1 MRHCLFPLLAA
12 TTLTASIARAEL
24 EYVAY
29 DLDAKIGTVL
39 SEAPADIHED
49 TWHSPTKILF
59 VRDPSVSTHYIGVF
73 ELTKGQAAKLGFTVP
88 GVDNPDVQA
97 QAFAEQAST
106 AVTWTIPKDHPLL
119 RFPTVSEWQ
128 AYADVASQEKPCNI
142 RKGRGD
148 KYFDSPV
155 EPSDWWVTGDKLGKS
170 AKANKYGVVDIFG
183 NVAEY
188 TSDKGAFYGGWASV
202 SGDRE
207 AGDFDT
213 LSTVRENGKFP
224 NEINERNGR
233 LGIRLVYMPPAEVRY
248 TAKVMLGGKVVG
260 ESQQAKEGEPV
271 MLRWPQP
278 TAGHRRITRTVTP
291 ESLSVKDDF
300 DFSTTTFL
308 MPASDVTLA
317 FEEKAIAT
325 VSVTAEGEGGTVAF
339 ARKEPLE
346 SFDTLPENEAYV
358 GETLTLTATPEASW
372 KVKEWR
378 DAEGAPIADAGTK
391 TTWDY
396 AIPEGTKAGTPLSFT
411 VVFERPEYE
420 VNVTLDDDSVEGWP
434 KRFAEGELVSVEPP
448 TPTKP
453 GYRLSKGPN
462 DLKPFTFN
470 MPAESQTFAYTSKA
484 YVSLVAQAEGQGTA
498 TAAASGAFIGDEV
511 RFSATPSGRWV
522 FKEWR
527 NGEKAVSS
535 DASFWY
541 SVPDDV
547 RLAGQTITLTAV
559 FDPPPKHTAR
569 VMLGGKERWSGTFEE
584 GATFVYPAPTPD
596 SGYRLVSFP
605 EGGDATGGTATMG
618 MADMTLTYAQK
629 AYVNVV
635 VQGRGSVSNASPLVG
650 EQITL
655 EAKAPKYRVFKQWTG
670 ATIST
675 DNPFTYTIPTGS
687 EPGSTLTFTAEYDLL
702 PRVLVTGGSAHV
714 TTQGTA
720 HGEGYYSIGALLTL
734 TAERAPKGYKFSKWV
749 SSGEGRVLAG
759 NTFTVNETLL
769 NRTVT
774 LTAEYIVDN
783 TQPSENPAVTH
794 IGVDA
799 EGSGAQTAVTLGWEA
814 DTPTTHKLLGNTF
827 VFHPTKTPDSDY
839 AVLDLTDKTTTY
851 AATVENNADNKTRY
865 LPLKRIRPTAGTH
878 YASGD
883 TYYVGIYETTVGHFK
898 TLFTTLYGAEGT
910 QKLSSSALKKSD
922 THPYVLNPNENA
934 NLFMD
939 ALGQA
944 FGLTAKRPTVAQI
957 ENITKAGLKSSE
969 AYNGAGY
976 CAPDNLYGDYYIDD
990 KKVFHQRVT
999 GEMIVYE
1006 GKGSYWDSIKP
1017 VGTKK
1022 PDPYGFYDLWGNAIE
1037 WLSDKQGQGGYAGL
1051 GADALTNYPR
1061 AFNLESAAVDGT
1073 TNGTGAVR
1081 PAVVVPE
1088 KVKVWIKDGLSK
1100 ETIGPFEVLP
1110 GQVVRL
1116 AKQVRTGYD
1125 FAGWEASVGTLTEE
1139 SGQWVSSGITK
1150 EVTFTAT
1157 YKEKNPLILSY
1168 KGCTGPD
1175 TALPGQTITVY
1186 AESPTGAQMTTLE
1199 IAPDGS
1205 GTCETKGTEGTVT
1218 FSATAT
1224 GDPLIKATYT
1234 AVSETLS
1241 VTYSGCEGPATVK
1254 PGEAVKIPL
1263 GPRADGGTLTSV
1275 TVAPAYAASVNLA
1288 TGTVTFTDD
1297 FAGLT
1302 TATVTATYA
1311 VPKAMVSWIGWAGP
1325 TTASPGERVTV
1336 PLTLEGRRLVKLT
1349 ADKGVANTWVGPD
1362 DAGVEFAGNLSG
1374 IGVITITAE
1383 YEAPKSGYRLRLR

>member
-12 TTLTASIARAEL
+12 MTLTASIARAEL

-29 DLDAKIGTVL
+29 DLDAKSGIVL

-59 VRDPSVSTHYIGVF
+59 VRDPSVSTYYIGVF
-73 ELTKGQAAKLGFTVP
+73 ELTKGQAAKLGFT
-88 GVDNPDVQA
+88 DPDGSKPDE
-97 QAFAEQAST
+97 QAFAEKASS
-106 AVTWTIPKDHPLL
+106 AVTWTIPAEHLLL

-128 AYADVASQEKPCNI
+128 AYADVESQGKPCNI
-142 RKGRGD
+142 KNGRGGYAD
-148 KYFDSPV
+148 AAV
-155 EPSDWWVTGDKLGKS
+155 EPSSWWVVGEKFGKS
-170 AKANKYGVVDIFG
+170 AKANIHGVVDIFG

-188 TSDKGAFYGGWASV
+188 TSDKGAFYGGWASSNSV
-202 SGDRE
+202 
-207 AGDFDT
+207 AGNYSD
-213 LSTVRENGKFP
+213 LSQVWSNGKNP
-224 NEINERNGR
+224 NEINESNGR
-233 LGIRLVYMPPAEVRY
+233 LGIRLVYMPPAEVQY

-325 VSVTAEGEGGTVAF
+325 VAVTAEGEGGTVAF
-339 ARKEPLE
+339 DRKEPWE

-396 AIPEGTKAGTPLSFT
+396 VLPEGTKAGTPLAFT

-420 VNVTLDDDSVEGWP
+420 VNVTLDGVSVEGWP

-453 GYRLSKGPN
+453 GYRLFSGPKE
-462 DLKPFTFN
+462 LKPFTFN

-527 NGEKAVSS
+527 NGEEKVSS
-535 DASFWY
+535 DASFLY
-541 SVPDDV
+541 PVPNDV
-547 RLAGQTITLTAV
+547 TLAGQTITLTAV

-618 MADMTLTYAQK
+618 TADMTLTYAQK

-675 DNPFTYTIPTGS
+675 DNPFTYTIPMGS
-687 EPGSTLTFTAEYDLL
+687 EPGSTLTFMAEYDLL
-702 PRVLVTGGSAHV
+702 PRVLVTGGSARV
-714 TTQGTA
+714 MTQGTA
-720 HGEGYYSIGALLTL
+720 HGEGYYSIDALLTL
-734 TAERAPKGYKFSKWV
+734 TAETAPKGYKFSKWV
-749 SSGEGRVLAG
+749 KSGEGGVLVG

-814 DTPTTHKLLGNTF
+814 DTPTTHTLLGNTF
-827 VFHPTKTPDSDY
+827 VFHPTKAPDSDY
-839 AVLDLTDKTTTY
+839 AVLDLTAKTTTY
-851 AATVENNADNKTRY
+851 AATVENAETNKVQR
-865 LPLKRIRPTAGTH
+865 LVLKRIRPTAGTH
-878 YASGD
+878 YVSGD

-898 TLFTTLYGAEGT
+898 TLGVKMGNT
-910 QKLSSSALKKSD
+910 SSVNVGETS
-922 THPYVLNPNENA
+922 PYVFKEPESP
-934 NLFMD
+934 D
-939 ALGQA
+939 AFTQALSTA
-944 FGLTAKRPTVAQI
+944 FGIKATRPSYAQI
-957 ENITKAGLKSSE
+957 ANITKVNLKADKDYKGSGYQKDAEITAG
-969 AYNGAGY
+969 
-976 CAPDNLYGDYYIDD
+976 
-990 KKVFHQRVT
+990 
-999 GEMIVYE
+999 MIVFDGDDVSYAVQSV
-1006 GKGSYWDSIKP
+1006 GSKT
-1017 VGTKK
+1017 V
-1022 PDPYGFYDLWGNAIE
+1022 DPYGFYDLWGNALE
-1037 WLSDKQGQGGYAGL
+1037 WLSDNTGHGGRAGYPGGITANPSKYNL
-1051 GADALTNYPR
+1051 DFTEAGWTTLRIHGAI
-1061 AFNLESAAVDGT
+1061 
-1073 TNGTGAVR
+1073 R

-1088 KVKVWIKDGLSK
+1088 KVKVWIKDGLSGA
-1100 ETIGPFEVLP
+1100 TIGPFEVLP

-1125 FAGWEASVGTLTEE
+1125 FAGWEDSEGPLPEE
-1139 SGQWVSSGITK
+1139 NGQWVSSGITE

-1157 YKEKNPLILSY
+1157 YTEKKPLNLSY
-1168 KGCTGPD
+1168 EGCMGPK
-1175 TALPGQTITVY
+1175 TALPGQTVTVY
-1186 AESPTGAQMTTLE
+1186 AESPTGAPMTTLE
-1199 IAPDGS
+1199 IAPAGS
-1205 GTCETKGTEGTVT
+1205 GTCEMKETEGTVT

-1224 GDPLIKATYT
+1224 GK
-1234 AVSETLS
+1234 
-1241 VTYSGCEGPATVK
+1241 
-1254 PGEAVKIPL
+1254 
-1263 GPRADGGTLTSV
+1263 
-1275 TVAPAYAASVNLA
+1275 
-1288 TGTVTFTDD
+1288 
-1297 FAGLT
+1297 
-1302 TATVTATYA
+1302 
-1311 VPKAMVSWIGWAGP
+1311 
-1325 TTASPGERVTV
+1325 
-1336 PLTLEGRRLVKLT
+1336 
-1349 ADKGVANTWVGPD
+1349 
-1362 DAGVEFAGNLSG
+1362 
-1374 IGVITITAE
+1374 ITITAE

>member
-12 TTLTASIARAEL
+12 MTLTASIARAEL

-29 DLDAKIGTVL
+29 DLDAKSGTVL

-73 ELTKGQAAKLGFTVP
+73 ELTKGQAAKLGLTDP
-88 GVDNPDVQA
+88 EGDKPDVQA
-97 QAFAEQAST
+97 FAEKASS
-106 AVTWTIPKDHPLL
+106 AVTWTIPAEHPLL

-128 AYADVASQEKPCNI
+128 AYADVTSQEKPCNI
-142 RKGRGD
+142 KNGLKD
-148 KYFDSPV
+148 FTYIAYE
-155 EPSDWWVTGDKLGKS
+155 EPSRWWVDGLGKS
-170 AKANKYGVVDIFG
+170 AKANIHGVVDIFG

-188 TSDKGAFYGGWASV
+188 TSDKGAFYGGWASNNSV
-202 SGDRE
+202 
-207 AGDFDT
+207 AGDYSN
-213 LSTVRENGKFP
+213 LSQVWSNGKNP
-224 NEINERNGR
+224 NEIAESNGR

-260 ESQQAKEGEPV
+260 EPELFKVDETV
-271 MLRWPQP
+271 TLDWPQP

-291 ESLSVKDDF
+291 QEL
-300 DFSTTTFL
+300 TFL
-308 MPASDVTLA
+308 FDEGNISLFKMPASDVTLA

-396 AIPEGTKAGTPLSFT
+396 AIPEGTKAGAALAFT

-420 VNVTLDDDSVEGWP
+420 VNVTLDGVSVEGWP
-434 KRFAEGELVSVEPP
+434 KCFAEGELVSVEPP

-453 GYRLSKGPN
+453 GYRLFSGPKE
-462 DLKPFTFN
+462 LKPFTFN

-498 TAAASGAFIGDEV
+498 TAAASGAFIGGAV

-527 NGEKAVSS
+527 NGEKVVSS
-535 DASFWY
+535 DASFLY

-547 RLAGQTITLTAV
+547 TLAGQTITLTAV

-618 MADMTLTYAQK
+618 TADMTLTYAQK

-702 PRVLVTGGSAHV
+702 PRVLVTGGSARV
-714 TTQGTA
+714 TQGTA
-720 HGEGYYSIGALLTL
+720 HGEGYYSIDALLTL
-734 TAERAPKGYKFSKWV
+734 TAGSAPKGYKFSKWV
-749 SSGEGRVLAG
+749 SSGEGGVLAG
-759 NTFTVNETLL
+759 NTFTVNEALL

-827 VFHPTKTPDSDY
+827 VFHPTKTPEPDY

-898 TLFTTLYGAEGT
+898 TLGVKMGNT
-910 QKLSSSALKKSD
+910 SSVNVGETS
-922 THPYVLNPNENA
+922 PYVFKEPESPEA
-934 NLFMD
+934 FTQ
-939 ALGQA
+939 ALSTA
-944 FGLTAKRPTVAQI
+944 FGIKATRPSYAQI
-957 ENITKAGLKSSE
+957 ANITKVNLKADKDYKGSGYQKDAG
-969 AYNGAGY
+969 
-976 CAPDNLYGDYYIDD
+976 IT
-990 KKVFHQRVT
+990 T
-999 GEMIVYE
+999 GMIVSE
-1006 GKGSYWDSIKP
+1006 GDSVSTAVHSVGSKT
-1017 VGTKK
+1017 V
-1022 PDPYGFYDLWGNAIE
+1022 DPYGFYDLWGNALE
-1037 WLSDKQGQGGYAGL
+1037 WLSDNTGHGGRVGYSGGITANPSKYNLDFTDTGWSSTGTR
-1051 GADALTNYPR
+1051 GAI
-1061 AFNLESAAVDGT
+1061 
-1073 TNGTGAVR
+1073 R

-1088 KVKVWIKDGLSK
+1088 KVKVWIKDGLSGEK
-1100 ETIGPFEVLP
+1100 IGPFEVLP

-1125 FAGWEASVGTLTEE
+1125 FAGWKASAGALTEE

-1168 KGCTGPD
+1168 KGCTGPK

-1186 AESPTGAQMTTLE
+1186 AKSPTGAPMTTLE

-1297 FAGLT
+1297 FTGLT

>member
-12 TTLTASIARAEL
+12 MTLTASIARAEL

-29 DLDAKIGTVL
+29 DLDAKSGTVL

-73 ELTKGQAAKLGFTVP
+73 ELTKGQAEILGFKDPAADTKP
-88 GVDNPDVQA
+88 LE
-97 QAFAEQAST
+97 QAFAQQASS
-106 AVTWTIPKDHPLL
+106 AVTWTIPAEHPLL

-128 AYADVASQEKPCNI
+128 AYADVESQERPCNM
-142 RKGRGD
+142 RNGRRLGLS
-148 KYFDSPV
+148 YV
-155 EPSDWWVTGDKLGKS
+155 EPSEWWKEGDTLGKS
-170 AKANKYGVVDIFG
+170 AKVNKYGVVDMFG

-188 TSDKGAFYGGWASV
+188 TMDKGEFYGGWASGN
-202 SGDRE
+202 SA
-207 AGDFDT
+207 AGNFSTSELPMVKNTGKSPQEIAKDT
-213 LSTVRENGKFP
+213 TIG
-224 NEINERNGR
+224 NGR

-260 ESQQAKEGEPV
+260 EPELFKVDETV
-271 MLRWPQP
+271 TLDWPQP

-291 ESLSVKDDF
+291 QEL
-300 DFSTTTFL
+300 TFL
-308 MPASDVTLA
+308 FDEGNISLFKMPASDVTLA

-396 AIPEGTKAGTPLSFT
+396 AIPEGTKAGTPLAFT

-420 VNVTLDDDSVEGWP
+420 VNVTLDGVSVEGWP

-448 TPTKP
+448 MPTKP
-453 GYRLSKGPN
+453 GYRLFSGPKE
-462 DLKPFTFN
+462 LKPFTFN

-511 RFSATPSGRWV
+511 RFSATPSGRWA

-527 NGEKAVSS
+527 NGERVVSS
-535 DASFWY
+535 DASFVY

-547 RLAGQTITLTAV
+547 TLAGQTITLTAV

-618 MADMTLTYAQK
+618 TADMTLTYAQK

-635 VQGRGSVSNASPLVG
+635 VQGRGSVSNASPFVG
-650 EQITL
+650 ERITL

-675 DNPFTYTIPTGS
+675 ENSFTYTIPTGS
-687 EPGSTLTFTAEYDLL
+687 EPGSTLTFMAEYDLL
-702 PRVLVTGGSAHV
+702 PRVLVTGGSARV
-714 TTQGTA
+714 TQGTP
-720 HGEGYYSIGALLTL
+720 HGEGYYSIDALLTL
-734 TAERAPKGYKFSKWV
+734 TAETAPKGYKFSKWV
-749 SSGEGRVLAG
+749 SSGEGGVLAG
-759 NTFTVNETLL
+759 NTFTVNEALR

-827 VFHPTKTPDSDY
+827 VFHPTKTPEPDY

-865 LPLKRIRPTAGTH
+865 LPLKRIRPTSGTW

-898 TLFTTLYGAEGT
+898 TLGVKMGNI
-910 QKLSSSALKKSD
+910 SSVNVGETS
-922 THPYVLNPNENA
+922 PYVFKEPESP
-934 NLFMD
+934 D
-939 ALGQA
+939 AFNQALSTA
-944 FGLTAKRPTVAQI
+944 FGIKATRPSYAQI
-957 ENITKAGLKSSE
+957 ANITKVNLKADKDYKGSGYQKDAG
-969 AYNGAGY
+969 
-976 CAPDNLYGDYYIDD
+976 IT
-990 KKVFHQRVT
+990 T
-999 GEMIVYE
+999 GMIVSE
-1006 GKGSYWDSIKP
+1006 GDSVSTAVQSVGSKT
-1017 VGTKK
+1017 V
-1022 PDPYGFYDLWGNAIE
+1022 DPYGFYDLWGNALE
-1037 WLSDKQGQGGYAGL
+1037 WLSDNTGHGGRVGYSGGITA
-1051 GADALTNYPR
+1051 NPSKY
-1061 AFNLESAAVDGT
+1061 NLDSTDTGWSSTGT
-1073 TNGTGAVR
+1073 RGAVR

-1088 KVKVWIKDGLSK
+1088 KVKVWIKDGLSGEK
-1100 ETIGPFEVLP
+1100 IGPFEVLP

-1125 FAGWEASVGTLTEE
+1125 FAGWKASAGALTEE

-1168 KGCTGPD
+1168 EGCTGPD

-1186 AESPTGAQMTTLE
+1186 AKSPTGAPMTTLE

-1297 FAGLT
+1297 FTGLT

>member
-12 TTLTASIARAEL
+12 MTLTASIARAEL

-29 DLDAKIGTVL
+29 DLDEKIGTVL

-73 ELTKGQAAKLGFTVP
+73 ELTKGQAAKLGFTDP
-88 GVDNPDVQA
+88 DPTKPDV
-97 QAFAEQAST
+97 QAFAEQASS

-260 ESQQAKEGEPV
+260 ESQQAKV
-271 MLRWPQP
+271 DASVTLDWPQP
-278 TAGHRRITRTVTP
+278 TVGHRRITRTVTP
-291 ESLSVKDDF
+291 QEL
-300 DFSTTTFL
+300 TFL
-308 MPASDVTLA
+308 FDEGNISLFKMPASDVTLA

-396 AIPEGTKAGTPLSFT
+396 VLPEGTKAGTSLTFT

-420 VNVTLDDDSVEGWP
+420 VNVTLDGISVEGWP

-453 GYRLSKGPN
+453 GYRLFSGPKE
-462 DLKPFTFN
+462 LKPFTFN

-527 NGEKAVSS
+527 NGEKVVSS
-535 DASFWY
+535 DASFLY

-547 RLAGQTITLTAV
+547 TLAGQTITLTAV

-618 MADMTLTYAQK
+618 TADMTLTYVQK

-714 TTQGTA
+714 TQGTA
-720 HGEGYYSIGALLTL
+720 HGEGYYSIDALLTL
-734 TAERAPKGYKFSKWV
+734 TAGSAPKGYKFSKWV
-749 SSGEGRVLAG
+749 RSGEGGVLAG

-783 TQPSENPAVTH
+783 THPSENPAVTH

-799 EGSGAQTAVTLGWEA
+799 EGSGDRTAVTLGWEV

-898 TLFTTLYGAEGT
+898 TLGVKMGNT
-910 QKLSSSALKKSD
+910 SSVNVGETS
-922 THPYVLNPNENA
+922 PYVFREPESP
-934 NLFMD
+934 D
-939 ALGQA
+939 AFTQALSTA
-944 FGLTAKRPTVAQI
+944 FGIKATRPSYAQI
-957 ENITKAGLKSSE
+957 ANITKVNLKADKDYKGSGYQKDAG
-969 AYNGAGY
+969 
-976 CAPDNLYGDYYIDD
+976 IT
-990 KKVFHQRVT
+990 T
-999 GEMIVYE
+999 GMIVSE
-1006 GKGSYWDSIKP
+1006 GDSVSTAVQSVGSKI
-1017 VGTKK
+1017 V
-1022 PDPYGFYDLWGNAIE
+1022 DPYGFYDLWGNALE
-1037 WLSDKQGQGGYAGL
+1037 WLSDNTGHGGRVGYPGGITANPSKYNLDFTEAGW
-1051 GADALTNYPR
+1051 
-1061 AFNLESAAVDGT
+1061 T
-1073 TNGTGAVR
+1073 TLRIHGAVR

-1088 KVKVWIKDGLSK
+1088 KVKVWIKDGLSGEK
-1100 ETIGPFEVLP
+1100 IGPFEVLP

-1125 FAGWEASVGTLTEE
+1125 FAGWKASAGALTEE

-1168 KGCTGPD
+1168 EGCTGPK

-1186 AESPTGAQMTTLE
+1186 AESPTGAPMTTLE

-1205 GTCETKGTEGTVT
+1205 GTCKTKGTEGTVT

-1275 TVAPAYAASVNLA
+1275 TVAPAYAASVDLA
-1288 TGTVTFTDD
+1288 TGTVIFTDD
-1297 FAGLT
+1297 FTGLT

-1362 DAGVEFAGNLSG
+1362 DAGVEFAENLSG
-1374 IGVITITAE
+1374 IEVITITAE

>member
-12 TTLTASIARAEL
+12 MTLTASIARAEL

-29 DLDAKIGTVL
+29 DLDTKSGTVL
-39 SEAPADIHED
+39 PKAPANIHED
-49 TWHSPTKILF
+49 TWHSPTNILF
-59 VRDPSVSTHYIGVF
+59 VRDPSVSTYYIGVF
-73 ELTKGQAAKLGFTVP
+73 ELTKGQAEILGFKDPAADTKP
-88 GVDNPDVQA
+88 LE
-97 QAFAEQAST
+97 QAFAQQASS

-128 AYADVASQEKPCNI
+128 AYADEASQEQPCNI
-142 RKGRGD
+142 KNGLKD
-148 KYFDSPV
+148 FTHIVYE
-155 EPSDWWVTGDKLGKS
+155 EPSRWWVDGLGKS
-170 AKANKYGVVDIFG
+170 AKANIHGVVDIFG

-188 TSDKGAFYGGWASV
+188 TSDKGAFYGGWAS
-202 SGDRE
+202 SKSE

-213 LSTVRENGKFP
+213 LSTVRENGKSP
-224 NEINERNGR
+224 NQINESNGR

-325 VSVTAEGEGGTVAF
+325 VAVTVEGEGGTVAF
-339 ARKEPLE
+339 ARKEPWE

-378 DAEGAPIADAGTK
+378 DAEGAPIAEAGTK

-396 AIPEGTKAGTPLSFT
+396 AIPEGTKAGTSLAFT

-420 VNVTLDDDSVEGWP
+420 VNVTLDGVSVEGWP

-453 GYRLSKGPN
+453 GYRLFKGPKE
-462 DLKPFTFN
+462 LKPFTFN

-484 YVSLVAQAEGQGTA
+484 YV
-498 TAAASGAFIGDEV
+498 
-511 RFSATPSGRWV
+511 
-522 FKEWR
+522 
-527 NGEKAVSS
+527 
-535 DASFWY
+535 
-541 SVPDDV
+541 
-547 RLAGQTITLTAV
+547 
-559 FDPPPKHTAR
+559 
-569 VMLGGKERWSGTFEE
+569 
-584 GATFVYPAPTPD
+584 
-596 SGYRLVSFP
+596 
-605 EGGDATGGTATMG
+605 
-618 MADMTLTYAQK
+618 
-629 AYVNVV
+629 NVV
-635 VQGRGSVSNASPLVG
+635 VQGNGSVSDASPFVG
-650 EQITL
+650 DQITL

-670 ATIST
+670 AKSST
-675 DNPFTYTIPTGS
+675 ENPLTYTIPTGR

-702 PRVLVTGGSAHV
+702 PRVLVTGGSARV
-714 TTQGTA
+714 TQGTP
-720 HGEGYYSIGALLTL
+720 HGEGYYSIDAQLTL
-734 TAERAPKGYKFSKWV
+734 TAETAPKGYKFSKWV
-749 SSGEGRVLAG
+749 SSGEGGVLSG
-759 NTFTVNETLL
+759 DTFTVNKALR
-769 NRTVT
+769 NKTVI
-774 LTAEYIVDN
+774 LTAEYIADDEH
-783 TQPSENPAVTH
+783 PSENPAVTH

-799 EGSGAQTAVTLGWEA
+799 DGSGTQTAVTLGWEA
-814 DTPTTHKLLGNTF
+814 DKTTEYDLLGNTF
-827 VFHPTKTPDSDY
+827 VFHSTKEPEAAY
-839 AVLDLTDKTTTY
+839 AVLDLTEKTTSY
-851 AATVENNADNKTRY
+851 AETVENAETNKVQR
-865 LPLKRIRPTAGTH
+865 LVLKRIRPTAGTH
-878 YASGD
+878 YDSGD

-944 FGLTAKRPTVAQI
+944 FGLTAKRPTVVQI

-976 CAPDNLYGDYYIDD
+976 CDPNNRYGDYYIDD
-990 KKVFHQRVT
+990 KDIFHQRVT

-1006 GKGSYWDSIKP
+1006 GNGGYWDSIRP

-1061 AFNLESAAVDGT
+1061 AFNLNYKAVTGGSAE
-1073 TNGTGAVR
+1073 GTGAVR

-1088 KVKVWIKDGLSK
+1088 KVKVWIKDGLSGEK
-1100 ETIGPFEVLP
+1100 IGPFEVLP

-1116 AKQVRTGYD
+1116 AAQVRAGYD

-1139 SGQWVSSGITK
+1139 SGQWVSSGIT
-1150 EVTFTAT
+1150 EDVTFTAT
-1157 YKEKNPLILSY
+1157 YTKKVPLSLSY
-1168 KGCTGPD
+1168 EGCIGPA

-1186 AESPTGAQMTTLE
+1186 AESPTGAPMTTLE

-1224 GDPLIKATYT
+1224 GK
-1234 AVSETLS
+1234 
-1241 VTYSGCEGPATVK
+1241 
-1254 PGEAVKIPL
+1254 
-1263 GPRADGGTLTSV
+1263 
-1275 TVAPAYAASVNLA
+1275 
-1288 TGTVTFTDD
+1288 
-1297 FAGLT
+1297 
-1302 TATVTATYA
+1302 
-1311 VPKAMVSWIGWAGP
+1311 
-1325 TTASPGERVTV
+1325 
-1336 PLTLEGRRLVKLT
+1336 
-1349 ADKGVANTWVGPD
+1349 
-1362 DAGVEFAGNLSG
+1362 
-1374 IGVITITAE
+1374 ITITAE
-1383 YEAPKSGYRLRLR
+1383 YEVPKSGYRLRLR

>member
-12 TTLTASIARAEL
+12 MTLTASIARAEL

-29 DLDAKIGTVL
+29 NLETKTGTT
-39 SEAPADIHED
+39 ETPQNIHD
-49 TWHSPTKILF
+49 DVWHSSTQILF

-73 ELTKGQAAKLGFTVP
+73 ELTKGQAAKLGFSDPDATK
-88 GVDNPDVQA
+88 PDVQA
-97 QAFAEQAST
+97 FAEKASS
-106 AVTWTIPKDHPLL
+106 AVTWTIPTEHPQL
-119 RFPTVSEWQ
+119 RFPTVAEWQ
-128 AYADVASQEKPCNI
+128 AYADVASQEKPCNM
-142 RKGRGD
+142 RNGRRVGLA
-148 KYFDSPV
+148 YV
-155 EPSDWWVTGDKLGKS
+155 EPSGWWMEGDTLGKS

-188 TSDKGAFYGGWASV
+188 TSDKGAFYGGWASNNSV
-202 SGDRE
+202 AGSFSE
-207 AGDFDT
+207 ADLT
-213 LSTVRENGKFP
+213 RVRESGKTP
-224 NEINERNGR
+224 QEIATDQTIGNGR
-233 LGIRLVYMPPAEVRY
+233 LGIRLVYMPPEEVRY

-260 ESQQAKEGEPV
+260 EPEQFKVDETV
-271 MLRWPQP
+271 TLDWPQP
-278 TAGHRRITRTVTP
+278 TVGHRRITRTVTP
-291 ESLSVKDDF
+291 QEL
-300 DFSTTTFL
+300 TFL
-308 MPASDVTLA
+308 FDEGNISLFRMPASDVTLA

-325 VSVTAEGEGGTVAF
+325 VAVTAEGEGGTVAF

-378 DAEGAPIADAGTK
+378 DAEGAPIAEAGAK

-396 AIPEGTKAGTPLSFT
+396 VIPEGTKAGAALAFT
-411 VVFERPEYE
+411 VVFERPQYE
-420 VNVTLDDDSVEGWP
+420 VNVTLDGVSVEGWP

-448 TPTKP
+448 TPTKQ
-453 GYRLSKGPN
+453 GYRLFSGPN

-470 MPAESQTFAYTSKA
+470 MPAEPKTFAYTSKA

-498 TAAASGAFIGDEV
+498 TAAASGAFIGDAV

-535 DASFWY
+535 DASFSY
-541 SVPDDV
+541 SVPNDV
-547 RLAGQTITLTAV
+547 TLAGQTITLTAV

-618 MADMTLTYAQK
+618 TADMTLTYAQK

-650 EQITL
+650 ERITL

-675 DNPFTYTIPTGS
+675 DNPFTYAIPTGS

-702 PRVLVTGGSAHV
+702 PRVLVTGGSARV
-714 TTQGTA
+714 TQGTT
-720 HGEGYYSIGALLTL
+720 HGEGYYSLDALLTL
-734 TAERAPKGYKFSKWV
+734 TAETAPKGYKFSKWV
-749 SSGEGRVLAG
+749 SSGEGGVLSG
-759 NTFTVNETLL
+759 DTFTVNETLL

-827 VFHPTKTPDSDY
+827 VFHPTKAPDSDY

-865 LPLKRIRPTAGTH
+865 LPLKRIRPTSGTW

-898 TLFTTLYGAEGT
+898 TLGVKMGNT
-910 QKLSSSALKKSD
+910 SSVNVGETS
-922 THPYVLNPNENA
+922 PYVFKEPESP
-934 NLFMD
+934 D
-939 ALGQA
+939 AFTQALSTA
-944 FGLTAKRPTVAQI
+944 FGIKATRPSYAQI
-957 ENITKAGLKSSE
+957 ANITKVNLKADKDYKGSGYQKDAG
-969 AYNGAGY
+969 
-976 CAPDNLYGDYYIDD
+976 IT
-990 KKVFHQRVT
+990 T
-999 GEMIVYE
+999 GMIVSE
-1006 GKGSYWDSIKP
+1006 GDSVSTAVQSVGSKT
-1017 VGTKK
+1017 V
-1022 PDPYGFYDLWGNAIE
+1022 DPYGFYDLWGNALE
-1037 WLSDKQGQGGYAGL
+1037 WLSDNTGHGGRVGYSGGITA
-1051 GADALTNYPR
+1051 NPSKY
-1061 AFNLESAAVDGT
+1061 NLDFTDTGWSSTGT
-1073 TNGTGAVR
+1073 RGAVR

-1088 KVKVWIKDGLSK
+1088 KVKVWIKDGLS
-1100 ETIGPFEVLP
+1100 EERIGPFEVLP

-1125 FAGWEASVGTLTEE
+1125 FAGWEASVGTLTKE
-1139 SGQWVSSGITK
+1139 GTQWVSSGIT
-1150 EVTFTAT
+1150 EDVTFTAT
-1157 YKEKNPLILSY
+1157 YTEKAPLILSY
-1168 KGCTGPD
+1168 EGCTGPA

-1186 AESPTGAQMTTLE
+1186 AKSPTGAQMSTLE
-1199 IAPDGS
+1199 IAPASS
-1205 GTCETKGTEGTVT
+1205 GTCETKGTEGAVT

-1275 TVAPAYAASVNLA
+1275 TVAPAYAASVDLA

-1297 FAGLT
+1297 FTGLT
-1302 TATVTATYA
+1302 TATVTATYT

-1362 DAGVEFAGNLSG
+1362 DAGVEFAENLSG
-1374 IGVITITAE
+1374 IEVITITAE

>member
-12 TTLTASIARAEL
+12 MTLTASIARAEL

-29 DLDAKIGTVL
+29 DLDTKSGTVL
-39 SEAPADIHED
+39 PEAPANIHED
-49 TWHSPTKILF
+49 TWHSPTNILF
-59 VRDPSVSTHYIGVF
+59 VRDPSVSTYYIGVF
-73 ELTKGQAAKLGFTVP
+73 ELTKGQAAKLGFT
-88 GVDNPDVQA
+88 DPDGSKPDE
-97 QAFAEQAST
+97 QAFAEKASS
-106 AVTWTIPKDHPLL
+106 AVTWTIPAEHLLL

-128 AYADVASQEKPCNI
+128 AYADVESQGKPCNI
-142 RKGRGD
+142 KNGRGGYAD
-148 KYFDSPV
+148 AAV
-155 EPSDWWVTGDKLGKS
+155 EPSSWWVVGEKFGKS
-170 AKANKYGVVDIFG
+170 AKANIHGVVDIFG

-188 TSDKGAFYGGWASV
+188 TSDKGAFYGGWASSNSV
-202 SGDRE
+202 
-207 AGDFDT
+207 AGNYSD
-213 LSTVRENGKFP
+213 LSQVWSNGKNP
-224 NEINERNGR
+224 NEINESNGR

-325 VSVTAEGEGGTVAF
+325 VAVTVEGEGGTVAF

-372 KVKEWR
+372 KVKEWQ

-396 AIPEGTKAGTPLSFT
+396 VIPEGTKAGTPLVFT

-420 VNVTLDDDSVEGWP
+420 VNVTLDGVSVEGWP

-453 GYRLSKGPN
+453 GYRLFKGPN

-527 NGEKAVSS
+527 SGEKVVSS
-535 DASFWY
+535 DASFLY

-547 RLAGQTITLTAV
+547 TLAGQTITLTAV

-618 MADMTLTYAQK
+618 TADMTLTYAQK

-635 VQGRGSVSNASPLVG
+635 VQGRGSVSNVSPLVG

-702 PRVLVTGGSAHV
+702 PRVLVTGGSARV
-714 TTQGTA
+714 TQGTP
-720 HGEGYYSIGALLTL
+720 HGEGYYSIDALLTL
-734 TAERAPKGYKFSKWV
+734 TAETAPKGYKFSKWV
-749 SSGEGRVLAG
+749 SSGEGGVLSG
-759 NTFTVNETLL
+759 DTFTVNEALR
-769 NRTVT
+769 NKTVI
-774 LTAEYIVDN
+774 LTAEYIADDEH
-783 TQPSENPAVTH
+783 PSENPAVTH

-799 EGSGAQTAVTLGWEA
+799 DGSGDQTAVTLGWEA
-814 DTPTTHKLLGNTF
+814 DTPTTHTLLGNTF

-851 AATVENNADNKTRY
+851 AATVENAETNKVQR
-865 LPLKRIRPTAGTH
+865 LVLKRIRPTAGTH

-944 FGLTAKRPTVAQI
+944 FGLTAKRPTVVQI

-969 AYNGAGY
+969 DYNGAGY
-976 CAPDNLYGDYYIDD
+976 CAPDNRYGDYYIDD
-990 KKVFHQRVT
+990 KDIFHQRVT

-1006 GKGSYWDSIKP
+1006 GNGGYWDSIRP

-1051 GADALTNYPR
+1051 GADALTKYPR
-1061 AFNLESAAVDGT
+1061 AFNLNYKAVTGGSAE
-1073 TNGTGAVR
+1073 GTGAVR

-1088 KVKVWIKDGLSK
+1088 KVKVWIKDGLSE

-1125 FAGWEASVGTLTEE
+1125 FAGWEASVGTLKEE
-1139 SGQWVSSGITK
+1139 SGQWVSSGITE

-1157 YKEKNPLILSY
+1157 YTEKVPLRLSY
-1168 KGCTGPD
+1168 EGCTGPD

-1186 AESPTGAQMTTLE
+1186 AKSPTGAPMTTLE

-1275 TVAPAYAASVNLA
+1275 TVAPAYAASVDLA

-1297 FAGLT
+1297 FTGLT

-1362 DAGVEFAGNLSG
+1362 DAGVEFAENLSG
-1374 IGVITITAE
+1374 IDVITITAE
-1383 YEAPKSGYRLRLR
+1383 YEAVKPSGYRLRLR

>member
-12 TTLTASIARAEL
+12 MTLTASIARAEL

-29 DLDAKIGTVL
+29 DLDAKSGTVL
-39 SEAPADIHED
+39 SEASVDIHED

-59 VRDPSVSTHYIGVF
+59 VRDPSVSTYYIGVF
-73 ELTKGQAAKLGFTVP
+73 ELTKGQAAKLGFTDP
-88 GVDNPDVQA
+88 DATKPDVQA
-97 QAFAEQAST
+97 FAEKASS
-106 AVTWTIPKDHPLL
+106 AVTWKIPTDHPLL

-128 AYADVASQEKPCNI
+128 AYADVSSQETPCNI
-142 RKGRGD
+142 RKGRGNG
-148 KYFDSPV
+148 YLLPE
-155 EPSDWWVTGDKLGKS
+155 EPSGWWMEGDTLGKS

-188 TSDKGAFYGGWASV
+188 TSDKGAFYGGWASGK
-202 SGDRE
+202 SE
-207 AGDFDT
+207 AGSFDT
-213 LSTVRENGKFP
+213 LSTVRENGKSP
-224 NEINERNGR
+224 NQINESNGR
-233 LGIRLVYMPPAEVRY
+233 LGIRLVYMPPAEVQY

-325 VSVTAEGEGGTVAF
+325 VVVTVEGEGGTVAF

-396 AIPEGTKAGTPLSFT
+396 AIPEGTKAGTSLAFT

-420 VNVTLDDDSVEGWP
+420 VNVTLDGVSVEGWP

-453 GYRLSKGPN
+453 GYRLFSGPKE
-462 DLKPFTFN
+462 LKPFTFN

-527 NGEKAVSS
+527 NGGEVVSS
-535 DASFWY
+535 DASFLY

-547 RLAGQTITLTAV
+547 TLAGQTISLTAV

-569 VMLGGKERWSGTFEE
+569 VMLGGEARWSGTFEE

-618 MADMTLTYAQK
+618 TADMTLTYTQK

-702 PRVLVTGGSAHV
+702 PRVLVTGGSARV
-714 TTQGTA
+714 TQGTP
-720 HGEGYYSIGALLTL
+720 HGEGYYSIDALLTL
-734 TAERAPKGYKFSKWV
+734 TAETAPKGYKFSKWV
-749 SSGEGRVLAG
+749 SSGEGGVLSG
-759 NTFTVNETLL
+759 DTFTVNEALR
-769 NRTVT
+769 NKTVI
-774 LTAEYIVDN
+774 LTAEYIADDEH
-783 TQPSENPAVTH
+783 PSENPAVTH

-799 EGSGAQTAVTLGWEA
+799 EGSGDQTAVTLGWEA

-851 AATVENNADNKTRY
+851 AATVENAETNKVQR
-865 LPLKRIRPTAGTH
+865 LVLKRIRPTAGTH

-898 TLFTTLYGAEGT
+898 TLGVKMGNT
-910 QKLSSSALKKSD
+910 SSVNVGETS
-922 THPYVLNPNENA
+922 PYVFKEPESP
-934 NLFMD
+934 D
-939 ALGQA
+939 AFTQALSTA
-944 FGLTAKRPTVAQI
+944 FGIKATRPSYAQI
-957 ENITKAGLKSSE
+957 ANITKVNLKADKDYKGSGYQKDAG
-969 AYNGAGY
+969 
-976 CAPDNLYGDYYIDD
+976 IT
-990 KKVFHQRVT
+990 T
-999 GEMIVYE
+999 GMIVSE
-1006 GKGSYWDSIKP
+1006 GDSVSTAVQSVGSKT
-1017 VGTKK
+1017 V
-1022 PDPYGFYDLWGNAIE
+1022 DPYGFYDLWGNALE
-1037 WLSDKQGQGGYAGL
+1037 WLSDNTGHGGRVGYSGGITANPSKYNLDFTEAGWTTL
-1051 GADALTNYPR
+1051 RIHGAI
-1061 AFNLESAAVDGT
+1061 
-1073 TNGTGAVR
+1073 R

-1088 KVKVWIKDGLSK
+1088 KVKVWIKDGLS
-1100 ETIGPFEVLP
+1100 EERIGPFEVLP

-1139 SGQWVSSGITK
+1139 SGQWVSSGITE

-1157 YKEKNPLILSY
+1157 YTEKKPLILSY
-1168 KGCTGPD
+1168 EGCTGPD

-1186 AESPTGAQMTTLE
+1186 AKSPTGASMTTLE
-1199 IAPDGS
+1199 IAPDSS

-1218 FSATAT
+1218 FSPTAT

-1275 TVAPAYAASVNLA
+1275 TVAPAYAASVDLA

-1297 FAGLT
+1297 FTGLT

-1362 DAGVEFAGNLSG
+1362 DAGVEFAENLSG
-1374 IGVITITAE
+1374 IEVITITAE
-1383 YEAPKSGYRLRLR
+1383 YEAVKPSGYRLRLR

>member
-12 TTLTASIARAEL
+12 MTLTASIARAEL

-29 DLDAKIGTVL
+29 DLDEKIGTVL

-73 ELTKGQAAKLGFTVP
+73 ELTKGQAAKLGFTDP
-88 GVDNPDVQA
+88 DPTKPDV
-97 QAFAEQAST
+97 QAFAEQASS
-106 AVTWTIPKDHPLL
+106 AVTWTIPKDHLQL

-128 AYADVASQEKPCNI
+128 AYADVASQEQPCNI
-142 RKGRGD
+142 KNGLKGFTHIV
-148 KYFDSPV
+148 YE
-155 EPSDWWVTGDKLGKS
+155 EPSRWWVDGLGKS
-170 AKANKYGVVDIFG
+170 AKANIHGVVDIFG

-188 TSDKGAFYGGWASV
+188 TSDKGAFYGGWASNNSV
-202 SGDRE
+202 AGSFSEGDLKR
-207 AGDFDT
+207 
-213 LSTVRENGKFP
+213 VRENGKFP
-224 NEINERNGR
+224 NEINESNGR
-233 LGIRLVYMPPAEVRY
+233 LGIRLVYVPPAEVQY

-325 VSVTAEGEGGTVAF
+325 VAVTVEGEGGTVTF

-396 AIPEGTKAGTPLSFT
+396 VLPEGTKAGTSLTFT

-420 VNVTLDDDSVEGWP
+420 VNVTLDGVSVKGWP

-448 TPTKP
+448 APTKP
-453 GYRLSKGPN
+453 GYRLFSGPKE
-462 DLKPFTFN
+462 LKPFTFN

-498 TAAASGAFIGDEV
+498 TAAASGAFIGDAV

-527 NGEKAVSS
+527 NGEKVVSS
-535 DASFWY
+535 DASFLY

-569 VMLGGKERWSGTFEE
+569 VMLGGKARWSGTFEE
-584 GATFVYPAPTPD
+584 GAAFVYPAPTPD

-618 MADMTLTYAQK
+618 TADMTLTYVQK

-702 PRVLVTGGSAHV
+702 PRVLVTGGSARV
-714 TTQGTA
+714 TQGTA
-720 HGEGYYSIGALLTL
+720 HGEGYYSIDALLTL
-734 TAERAPKGYKFSKWV
+734 TAGSAPKGYKFSKWV
-749 SSGEGRVLAG
+749 SSGEEGVLAG
-759 NTFTVNETLL
+759 DTFTVNKTLL

-794 IGVDA
+794 IGVEA

-827 VFHPTKTPDSDY
+827 VFHPTKTPEPDY

-865 LPLKRIRPTAGTH
+865 LPLKRIRPTADTH

-898 TLFTTLYGAEGT
+898 TLGVKMGNT
-910 QKLSSSALKKSD
+910 SSVNVGETS
-922 THPYVLNPNENA
+922 PYVFREPESP
-934 NLFMD
+934 D
-939 ALGQA
+939 AFTQALSTA
-944 FGLTAKRPTVAQI
+944 FGIKATRPSYAQI
-957 ENITKAGLKSSE
+957 ANITKVNLKADKDYKGSGYQKDAG
-969 AYNGAGY
+969 
-976 CAPDNLYGDYYIDD
+976 IT
-990 KKVFHQRVT
+990 T
-999 GEMIVYE
+999 GMIVSE
-1006 GKGSYWDSIKP
+1006 GDSVSTAVQSVGSKT
-1017 VGTKK
+1017 V
-1022 PDPYGFYDLWGNAIE
+1022 DPYGFYDLWGNALE
-1037 WLSDKQGQGGYAGL
+1037 WLSDNTGHGGRAGYS
-1051 GADALTNYPR
+1051 GGITKNPSKY
-1061 AFNLESAAVDGT
+1061 NLDFTDTGWSSTGT
-1073 TNGTGAVR
+1073 RGAVR

-1088 KVKVWIKDGLSK
+1088 KVKVWIKDGLSG

-1125 FAGWEASVGTLTEE
+1125 FAGWKASAGALTEE

-1168 KGCTGPD
+1168 EGCTGPK

-1186 AESPTGAQMTTLE
+1186 AKSPTGAPMTTL
-1199 IAPDGS
+1199 
-1205 GTCETKGTEGTVT
+1205 
-1218 FSATAT
+1218 
-1224 GDPLIKATYT
+1224 
-1234 AVSETLS
+1234 AVSEILS

-1362 DAGVEFAGNLSG
+1362 DAGVEFAENLSG
-1374 IGVITITAE
+1374 IDVITITAE